1 MYDRKSFTKT
11 LDAVKNMYENTE
23 IDEAKMGQ
31 MVPYHV
37 LNNKVMDHMQMKKKL
52 ERHIKR
58 HTGIDTYH
66 DGDDLVHSKTD
77 ETIMTSVGKSK
88 KNFDAIA
95 QHVKKN
101 HTKEK

>member
-37 LNNKVMDHMQMKKKL
+37 LNNKVMDAMVMKKKL
-52 ERHIKR
+52 ERHIKK
-58 HTGIDTYH
+58 HAGVSTYH
-66 DGDDLVHSKTD
+66 DGDDLVHSKTNK
-77 ETIMTSVGKSK
+77 TIMTSVGKSK

-95 QHVKKN
+95 QEVKKK
-101 HTKEK
+101 HG

>member
-1 MYDRKSFTKT
+1 MYDRKAFTKT

-52 ERHIKR
+52 ERHIKK
-58 HTGIDTYH
+58 HAGVDTYH

>member
-37 LNNKVMDHMQMKKKL
+37 LNNRVMDAMKMKKSL

-58 HTGIDTYH
+58 HAGVDTYH

-77 ETIMTSVGKSK
+77 KTIMKSVGKSK

-95 QHVKKN
+95 QEVKKK
-101 HTKEK
+101 HG

>member
-37 LNNKVMDHMQMKKKL
+37 LNNRVMDAIVMKKKL
-52 ERHIKR
+52 ERHIKK
-58 HTGIDTYH
+58 HAGVDTYH
-66 DGDDLVHSKTD
+66 DGDDLVHSKTNK
-77 ETIMTSVGKSK
+77 TIMRSVGKSK
-88 KNFDAIA
+88 QNFDSIA
-95 QHVKKN
+95 QEVKKK
-101 HTKEK
+101 HG